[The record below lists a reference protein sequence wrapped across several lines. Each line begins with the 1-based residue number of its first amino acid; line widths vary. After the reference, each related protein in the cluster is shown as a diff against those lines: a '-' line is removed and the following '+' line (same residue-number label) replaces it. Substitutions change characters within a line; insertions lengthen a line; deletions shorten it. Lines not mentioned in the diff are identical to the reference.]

1 MANLSNW
8 EIAVRLTLALVFG
21 GLIGLEREAYGRP
34 AGFRTHILVSVGSAL
49 VMIIS
54 VYGLAG
60 IRFAHTRPS
69 YDAARIAA
77 QVVSGIGFLG
87 AGTIMREGSSVR
99 GLTTAASLWVVA
111 GIGLAVGSGA
121 IVPASIATLLV
132 LITLLLLS
140 RVERSFLSTKRH
152 VIVAEIS
159 DRPGQL
165 GAIGLV
171 LGRHNINIHDV
182 KLDQDA
188 RPAILEMSVTL
199 PSKVDRI
206 AVLEEISTIDGVLSV
221 RSKD

>member
-1 MANLSNW
+1 MPNLSNW

-54 VYGLAG
+54 VYGLAS
-60 IRFAHTRPS
+60 IKFAHTRPS
-69 YDAARIAA
+69 YDATRIAA

-111 GIGLAVGSGA
+111 GIGLAVGVGA
-121 IVPASIATLLV
+121 IIPAYITTVLV
-132 LITLLLLS
+132 LITLLVLS

-152 VIVAEIS
+152 VIVVEIS
-159 DRPGQL
+159 DRPGQP

-188 RPAILEMSVTL
+188 RPALLEMSVSL

>member
-87 AGTIMREGSSVR
+87 AGTIMKVRAR

-111 GIGLAVGSGA
+111 GIGLAVGIGA

-140 RVERSFLSTKRH
+140 RVEGLF
-152 VIVAEIS
+152 IYQAAC
-159 DRPGQL
+159 DRC
-165 GAIGLV
+165 
-171 LGRHNINIHDV
+171 
-182 KLDQDA
+182 
-188 RPAILEMSVTL
+188 
-199 PSKVDRI
+199 
-206 AVLEEISTIDGVLSV
+206 
-221 RSKD
+221 